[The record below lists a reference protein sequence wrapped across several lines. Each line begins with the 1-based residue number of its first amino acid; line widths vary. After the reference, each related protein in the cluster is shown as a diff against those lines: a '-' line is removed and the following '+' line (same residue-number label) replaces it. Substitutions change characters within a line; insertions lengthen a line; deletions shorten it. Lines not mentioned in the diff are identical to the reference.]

1 MATSTRRRTKQPTQ
15 RQIARHQQVAE
26 LSQQLKAYAESL
38 DPAQQAE
45 YAARFDHYS
54 PRNALLIVMQRPD
67 ATVVRGFRAWRE
79 EGRKVRKGEHGIQ
92 ILAPAGQIEID
103 DGGGSRRVQQDDQPH
118 EVGSD
123 SIRRLFRLAYV
134 FDISQTEP
142 LAPGEPVNDIEWL
155 RYLAP
160 GAEGIEKEMEPK

>member
-15 RQIARHQQVAE
+15 RQIARNQQVAE

-38 DPAQQAE
+38 DHAQQAE

-54 PRNALLIVMQRPD
+54 PRNALLIDMQMPD
-67 ATVVRGFRAWRE
+67 ATVVRGFHAWHD

-92 ILAPAGQIEID
+92 ILAPAGERDID
-103 DGGGSRRVQQDDQPH
+103 DSDKQANAGDSQGGQANAEQVRRF
-118 EVGSD
+118 
-123 SIRRLFRLAYV
+123 FRLTYV

-142 LAPGEPVNDIEWL
+142 LDTPGPAHDEQP
-155 RYLAP
+155 A
-160 GAEGIEKEMEPK
+160 A